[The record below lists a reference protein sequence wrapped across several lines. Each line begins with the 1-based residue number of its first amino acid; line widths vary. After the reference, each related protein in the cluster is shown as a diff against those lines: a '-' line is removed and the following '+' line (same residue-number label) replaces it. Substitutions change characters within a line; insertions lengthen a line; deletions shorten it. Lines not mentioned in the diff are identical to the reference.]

1 MGLFTKKKYDKEA
14 HKRFLI
20 ATYKD
25 GRRDD
30 SPFRNA
36 TFNEGVAKLQ
46 RGVEPKRVEFWVE
59 ALLKAWS
66 NI

>member
-36 TFNEGVAKLQ
+36 TFNEGVRKLQ
-46 RGVEPKRVEFWVE
+46 AGVQPKMVEEWVE
-59 ALLKAWS
+59 NLFNAWA

>member
-1 MGLFTKKKYDKEA
+1 MSFGTKKYDRES

-20 ATYKD
+20 NTYQD
-25 GRRDD
+25 GKRDD

-36 TFNEGVAKLQ
+36 TFDEGIRKLKE
-46 RGVEPKRVEFWVE
+46 GLAPKMVENWVE
-59 ALLKAWS
+59 NLFNAWA